1 MSESDN
7 IKLPE
12 DLFRRVESSS
22 ASKGGVRGRLKQP
35 VRRADGRGGSSM
47 RDALFIANEGGV
59 LQLKSSLTNGVHA
72 IKFRPDEV
80 APNVAAAGNYVKAL
94 ATSTD
99 AGRWNT
105 AQSVYNQLFSGGS
118 DIKILV
124 NKLVEEKLTAIVD
137 ANAGSVYAEKPGTT
151 EETESAEKA
160 GKATFEAYFPS
171 GGEKLPDGFDRLQ
184 KTVTIDFL
192 KDCYRIFNS
201 LRSVWGDMGYALLY
215 GQLNLANLEKVNDK
229 NVAIDFINEV
239 YGDPAAGDSGMFG
252 GLVAGAKSKAAGTAD
267 TSGFGDPTQLAKKE
281 DFVRSKKM
289 ILVGYLAFAKPG
301 AVSWPSQPLSYA
313 SSGFDGDSATEI
325 TFGENVGNTLA
336 NKAISQIETSEIF
349 QDFIE
354 LLKLYVEVISI
365 LSVLKDVGDLDP
377 LAAKAIRDAV
387 QRSDFDDLSNMIE
400 PIAEA
405 TGGVTKV
412 SRSAPPKGK
421 KSAEELQKESA
432 ANIRTSIRDYL
443 TINTPMFAAI
453 KQKRREVA
461 YEEYEKAENKNNS
474 VDETFQGVYP
484 IEGKPECGVSQLIFN
499 ENQQK
504 LLDLTPAEVSSLV
517 PMVRLFKIGPDFEQE
532 IPFESNA
539 INSIENEPS
548 LEINPNTIIENYN
561 RGNSVGIRSLE
572 WSYQGTN
579 PANDTKD
586 ISLTLTLFFQSFS
599 DILRNRHIGIPTTLP
614 SGKTKS
620 GVNTFS
626 YADLITR
633 PRRLNADKDKF
644 MDQSDYDP
652 EYYRIKFLIGYAYSD
667 PINGAGDIIPTDKR
681 LAIDTTV
688 LPIIATLIDHR
699 FDIQEDGSVNLVIT
713 YRGYLE
719 AVAHSQGAN
728 IFSNV
733 DLQRNYEDARNIMMT
748 ILKNCQSGNKAAA
761 IRANLSSQLDWFG
774 KEIQQLVFSSILTE
788 LRAQD
793 KIYTIYPRVEDLIS
807 RKIIT
812 TDTDLYPPTDPG
824 AFQSIS
830 EVIKTARKATGKC
843 GTADKEKCVEDIFS
857 RNITPTEIAADGKR
871 VVPFFYVGDL
881 IKIVKS
887 LVNVS
892 YKHRQVRKKTGTA
905 AERAFDNTRIVLTDI
920 KMTQDPDDPVFEH
933 VINMSDIPISVETF
947 SVWFVKYITKYQ
959 GNRQFPEY
967 TFGLFLSDFLST
979 VINKFK
985 NFSDE
990 SGTSYSLTDAVSI
1003 QRAQVYAP
1011 VDAIGRCA
1019 QKQKKLSYNL
1029 FVPGGP
1035 CKSIT
1040 RITQNSK
1047 HGPGES
1053 EDTIQFY
1060 SAQAAEN
1067 WYNYFIFYPR
1077 IAGHKSDTSRCYPIP
1092 SKENLDKA
1100 FYQFNFGV
1108 NSGMVQKV
1116 SFEKDDQPYVREA
1129 RFFAAETNYKRNR
1142 ILQLREPY
1150 KITIE
1155 TFGLPHIFPGSVC
1168 FVDSR
1173 TIDLALGAISNP
1185 NSLSYMLGFGG
1196 YHLITHAKNRIG
1208 PGEFNTTLTAKWT
1221 SHGSTATLNEAL
1233 SRQSGGKESDN
1244 CDLYSGNKAASKKS
1258 IEEAFRKA
1266 GFKGNV
1272 FAESTGYDPDRAKL
1286 EDTYPEIAIF
1296 EAFANM
1302 LHNKVEGMG

>member
-22 ASKGGVRGRLKQP
+22 AAKGGIRGNLKKPVGGPDRDYVLGIASARFLAYEGGTLKLKQA
-35 VRRADGRGGSSM
+35 VKKGTAIRFHTDAKTSSPS
-47 RDALFIANEGGV
+47 RNA
-59 LQLKSSLTNGVHA
+59 
-72 IKFRPDEV
+72 
-80 APNVAAAGNYVKAL
+80 AAAGNYIKAL
-94 ATSTD
+94 VQSPD
-99 AGRWNT
+99 VGRWNT
-105 AQSVYNQLFSGGS
+105 AQSIYNQLFSGGG
-118 DIKILV
+118 DIKLLV
-124 NKLVEEKLTAIVD
+124 NKLVEEKLSAIVD
-137 ANAGSVYAEKPGTT
+137 ANAGSVYAEKSGTD
-151 EETESAEKA
+151 EELKSAKQA
-160 GKATFEAYFPS
+160 GKATFESYFPS
-171 GGEKLPDGFDRLQ
+171 GGGKLPDGFDKIQ
-184 KTVTIDFL
+184 KTEVIDFL
-192 KDCYRIFNS
+192 KDTYRIFNS
-201 LRSVWGDMGYALLY
+201 LKTVWGDMGNALLY
-215 GQLNLANLEKVNDK
+215 GELAIEHTPEPAKVL
-229 NVAIDFINEV
+229 IEV
-239 YGDPAAGDSGMFG
+239 YGDAAGDGIFG
-252 GLVAGAKSKAAGTAD
+252 GFANGAKNRTAGTAD
-267 TSGFGDPTQLAKKE
+267 TSGFGDATLVNKRRDAVLDTKI
-281 DFVRSKKM
+281 
-289 ILVGYLAFAKPG
+289 ILIGYLAFAKPSL
-301 AVSWPSQPLSYA
+301 VTWPSEPLSYA
-313 SSGFDGDSATEI
+313 GSGFDSSADTVTDI

-336 NKAISQIETSEIF
+336 NKAISQIETSQLY
-349 QDFIE
+349 QDFVE
-354 LLKLYVEVISI
+354 LLKLYTEVIAI
-365 LSVLKDVGDLDP
+365 LSQLSENGEIDP
-377 LAAKAIRDAV
+377 AAAKALGDSI
-387 QRSDFDDLSNMIE
+387 QRGDLESLGDLI
-400 PIAEA
+400 EA
-405 TGGVTKV
+405 TTEAVGGTTTV
-412 SRSAPPKGK
+412 SPSAPPKGK
-421 KSAEELQKESA
+421 KDATAKQQESV
-432 ANIRTSIRDYL
+432 ANIRTSTRDYL
-443 TINTPMFAAI
+443 TINTPMLAAV
-453 KQKRREVA
+453 KQRRREVA
-461 YEEYEKAENKNNS
+461 YEEYQKAENLNQP
-474 VDETFQGVYP
+474 VEETFQGVYP
-484 IEGKPECGVSQLIFN
+484 VEGKPECGVSQLIFN

-548 LEINPNTIIENYN
+548 LEVNPNTIIENYN

-614 SGKTKS
+614 SGKTKG

-633 PRRLNADKDKF
+633 PRRLNDQKDKF
-644 MDQSDYDP
+644 VDESDYDP

-728 IFSNV
+728 IFANV
-733 DLQRNYEDARNIMMT
+733 DLQRNYEDARNVMMT
-748 ILKNCQSGNKAAA
+748 VLANCESGNKRAA

-788 LRAQD
+788 LRAQN
-793 KIYTIYPRVEDLIS
+793 KIYTMYPRVEDLIS

-812 TDTDLYPPTDPG
+812 TDTDIYPPQDPG
-824 AFQSIS
+824 AFQNIS

-843 GTADKEKCVEDIFS
+843 TTSDKEKCVEDIFS
-857 RNITPTEIAADGKR
+857 RNITPTDILADNKR

-892 YKHRQVRKKTGTA
+892 YKLRQVRKKTGTA
-905 AERAFDNTRIVLTDI
+905 AENAFQNTRIVLTDI
-920 KMTQDPDDPVFEH
+920 KMTQDPDDPVYEH
-933 VINMSDIPISVETF
+933 VINMADIPVSVETF

-967 TFGLFLSDFLST
+967 SFGLFLSDFLST
-979 VINKFK
+979 VLNKFK

-1011 VDAIGRCA
+1011 VDAIGQCA
-1019 QKQKKLSYNL
+1019 QKQKTLSYDL
-1029 FVPGGP
+1029 FIPGGP

-1053 EDTIQFY
+1053 EETIQFY
-1060 SAQAAEN
+1060 SVQAAEN

-1077 IAGHKSDTSRCYPIP
+1077 VAGHKSDRNGCYPMP
-1092 SKENLDKA
+1092 TKDNLDKG

-1116 SFEKDDQPYVREA
+1116 TFEKDDQPYVREA

-1185 NSLSYMLGFGG
+1185 RSLSYMLGFGG

-1221 SHGSTATLNEAL
+1221 SHGSVATLNQAL
-1233 SRQSGGKESDN
+1233 SRKTDAKSEN
-1244 CDLYSGNKAASKKS
+1244 CDLYSSNKKDSIKS
-1258 IEEAFRKA
+1258 IKEAFEKA
-1266 GFKGNV
+1266 GGPNPFRG
-1272 FAESTGYDPDRAKL
+1272 ETGYDPNRAKL
-1286 EDTYPEIAIF
+1286 EDAYPEIAIF

-1302 LHNKVEGMG
+1302 LHNKAEGMNE